1 MTKQNRASGF
11 SFVFLVLVI
20 VVCLSWLWQA
30 DTRGTQLD
38 YAQVYQLFQQERV
51 ESFTIDANNT
61 LTMNLTDEL
70 NGSKTV
76 RYWLHDF
83 QLFYDLSLIHI

>member
-1 MTKQNRASGF
+1 MTRQNKASGF

-38 YAQVYQLFQQERV
+38 YAQV
-51 ESFTIDANNT
+51 
-61 LTMNLTDEL
+61 
-70 NGSKTV
+70 
-76 RYWLHDF
+76 
-83 QLFYDLSLIHI
+83 